1 MTDDAPTPAAPEEP
15 PAETRPN
22 RRRWYIGL
30 GIGLAA
36 LLIISTC
43 AGVSAV
49 FVAAGRFF
57 DDLGDTAVGHRR
69 AGTACT
75 ELERRLNRVSPPGAA
90 ADPRGRAVAIRNENA
105 AVRPFLNEIED
116 LSIEWRVGRDDDRRD
131 WIGWWRQLVDARTAY
146 ADALDRQ
153 ATGGEPAFFVAPQ
166 ARRGESLVDRMDFI
180 APDACRGAIRRLAEP
195 DL

>member
-1 MTDDAPTPAAPEEP
+1 VTDDETKPAAAEES

-22 RRRWYIGL
+22 RRRWFIGL

-36 LLIISTC
+36 LLIIGTC
-43 AGVSAV
+43 AGVGAV

-57 DDLGDTAVGHRR
+57 DELGDTEAGARR
-69 AGTACT
+69 ADSACS

-90 ADPRGRAVAIRNENA
+90 ADPRGRAVAIRNENT
-105 AVRPFLNEIED
+105 AVRPFLNEMED
-116 LSIEWRVGRDDDRRD
+116 LSIEWQVGTDGDRRD

-153 ATGGEPAFFVAPQ
+153 AAGGEPAFFVAPQ
-166 ARRGESLVDRMDFI
+166 ARRGETVVDRMDWI
-180 APDACRGAIRRLAEP
+180 APDPCRGAIRRLAEP